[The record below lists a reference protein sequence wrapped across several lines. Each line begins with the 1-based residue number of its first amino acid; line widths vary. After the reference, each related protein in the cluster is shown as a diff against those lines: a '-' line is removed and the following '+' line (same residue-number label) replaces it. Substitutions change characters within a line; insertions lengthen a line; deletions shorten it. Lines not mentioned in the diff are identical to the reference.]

1 MILFFCMYSVPRKG
15 KEKRSG
21 FLECM
26 DDVEAGGRADE
37 RIVEISMG
45 FFDQL
50 LGFPVAHTRGQ
61 EEWLE
66 RWKHDVIIH
75 PCQLPNA

>member
-1 MILFFCMYSVPRKG
+1 MKSNM
-15 KEKRSG
+15 EERSG

-26 DDVEAGGRADE
+26 DDVEPGGRADE
-37 RIVEISMG
+37 GIVEILMG

-50 LGFPVAHTRGQ
+50 LGFPVTHTRGQ

-66 RWKHDVIIH
+66 RWKHAVIIH
-75 PCQLPNA
+75 PRQLPNA